1 MLPRLQ
7 CTITSIRFSSLRQ
20 RPNRHISPPFAHPH
34 SVVPSLASPSHL
46 RPIPLVLFYDFI
58 SLDDQESQDTW
69 SSRSILPFTQRHN
82 GNPEA
87 LFCAGSRVISAS
99 ERARA
104 RALRRHVHKC
114 IYTYNYIDCIADE
127 FADCTIYDYI
137 GSIKRNENARTTCH
151 TRVTPR
157 FSPSIRSSLSVVDL
171 RYLEDSLQSI
181 KRNSRSKRFR
191 EKR

>member
-1 MLPRLQ
+1 MYNNEYTFFLVFDRDPID
-7 CTITSIRFSSLRQ
+7 TFSLR
-20 RPNRHISPPFAHPH
+20 SPTLTLSFLPLPSPRICVQFRWFFFTTLYLLMIRSHRTLGPRARFYRLH
-34 SVVPSLASPSHL
+34 S
-46 RPIPLVLFYDFI
+46 D
-58 SLDDQESQDTW
+58 
-69 SSRSILPFTQRHN
+69 

-87 LFCAGSRVISAS
+87 LFCAGLHVIFAS

-114 IYTYNYIDCIADE
+114 IYTYNYIDCTADE

-191 EKR
+191 EKC